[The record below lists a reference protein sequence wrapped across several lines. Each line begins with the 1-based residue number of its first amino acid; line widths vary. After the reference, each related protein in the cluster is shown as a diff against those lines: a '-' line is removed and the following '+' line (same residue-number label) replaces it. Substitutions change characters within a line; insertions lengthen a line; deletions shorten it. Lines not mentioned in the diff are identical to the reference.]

1 MKGENMKKK
10 TKKTMTNGSG
20 NVYVFHNTKTGI
32 DLFMNAPDAD
42 SASTMF
48 DLCDFQKRADWKILV
63 ELTHQ
68 PA

>member
-1 MKGENMKKK
+1 MKNK
-10 TKKTMTNGSG
+10 TKKIKNGAG
-20 NVYVFHNTKTGI
+20 HVYVFHNTKSGV
-32 DLFMNAPDAD
+32 DLFLNAPDAD
-42 SASTMF
+42 SAGIMF

>member
-1 MKGENMKKK
+1 
-10 TKKTMTNGSG
+10 MTNGSG

-63 ELTHQ
+63 ELSNQ